1 MSGVN
6 YLDRVN
12 YLDADTI
19 SQCHQALRDGGTLDD
34 LAGRLHFQDTEL
46 LGRLLQLPNVK
57 PAASNNGADT
67 SFDLWAADQLADV
80 L

>member
-1 MSGVN
+1 MSGA
-6 YLDRVN
+6 

-19 SQCHQALRDGGTLDD
+19 SQCHQALRDGRTLDD

-46 LGRLLQLPNVK
+46 LGRLLQLPTTK
-57 PAASNNGADT
+57 PAAPNNAADT
-67 SFDLWAADQLADV
+67 SFDLWAADRLAEV